1 MIIVLGS
8 LLRICFRKSTTC
20 LHFLDDGNLLHQE
33 RGKPGTCFDSLY
45 VERRLH
51 RFTEGIV
58 ASVYGRDSEQAR
70 IATLG

>member
-51 RFTEGIV
+51 RLTGHGIV
-58 ASVYGRDSEQAR
+58 ASFHEREPEQAR
-70 IATLG
+70 IAT